1 MPSHSHSPSSLPVAA
16 TDFSALNPGGEDVAS
31 AQARVLAEIAAR
43 QNAAVVSNSIERQG
57 YRIGA
62 LRILSKYDASSE
74 LAPLPAIYRLPG
86 APDGV
91 KGLANM
97 HGNVVPVFELTRWFG
112 VEHNQEAQ
120 QMLLVLGHGEGA
132 VGVVIDGLPERKRF
146 TQGDEVAVAMGHPRV
161 ARFAKAAYR
170 DSGGIWMEF
179 DDRRFFETFA
189 RRFST

>member
-1 MPSHSHSPSSLPVAA
+1 MSSNAP
-16 TDFSALNPGGEDVAS
+16 FSSISSSNPANSAFDMGGEDVAT
-31 AQARVLAEIAAR
+31 AQARVLGEIAAR
-43 QNAAVVSNSIERQG
+43 QNATVASDSIDRQG

-74 LAPLPAIYRLPG
+74 LAPMPKVYRLPG
-86 APDGV
+86 APEGV

-112 VEHNQEAQ
+112 VEHSTGVQ

-146 TQGDEVAVAMGHPRV
+146 TAADEVAVAMGHPRM

-189 RRFST
+189 RRFAN

>member
-1 MPSHSHSPSSLPVAA
+1 VTFPSSVSTNFAA
-16 TDFSALNPGGEDVAS
+16 FDMGGEDVAS

-43 QNAAVVSNSIERQG
+43 QNATAVTNNIDRQG

-62 LRILSKYDASSE
+62 LRILSKFDASSE
-74 LAPLPAIYRLPG
+74 LAPMPQIYRLPG
-86 APDGV
+86 APEGV

-112 VEHNQEAQ
+112 VEHSDGLQ

-146 TQGDEVAVAMGHPRV
+146 TPADEVAVAMGHPRM

-170 DSGGIWMEF
+170 DRDGIWMEF

-189 RRFST
+189 RRFAN

>member
-1 MPSHSHSPSSLPVAA
+1 MSSNAPSSSIASSNFANFNVG
-16 TDFSALNPGGEDVAS
+16 TEDVAS

-43 QNAAVVSNSIERQG
+43 QTATVTADSVDRQG

-74 LAPLPAIYRLPG
+74 LAPMPTIYRLPG

-112 VEHNQEAQ
+112 VEHSTEVQ

-132 VGVVIDGLPERKRF
+132 VGVVIDGLPARKRF
-146 TQGDEVAVAMGHPRV
+146 TPADEVAVAMGHPRM

-170 DSGGIWMEF
+170 DADGIWMEF

-189 RRFST
+189 RRFAN